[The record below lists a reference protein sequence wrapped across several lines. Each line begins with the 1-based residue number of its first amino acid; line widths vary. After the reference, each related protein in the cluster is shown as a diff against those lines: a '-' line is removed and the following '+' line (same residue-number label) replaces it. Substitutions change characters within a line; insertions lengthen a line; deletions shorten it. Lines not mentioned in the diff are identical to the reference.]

1 MATIKP
7 IDGRTIHQI
16 QSGQVIVDLCS
27 VVKELIENSIDAEAT
42 SIDVRFKNQG
52 LDLIEILDNG
62 TGISPNNYPSVA
74 LKHHTSKLSSYSD
87 IASLQTFGFRG
98 EALASLCALSVLSV
112 ITCQASDVP
121 KGAKLTFEPSGE
133 LKGTTVVAAQRGT
146 AVSVEKLFHNLPVRR
161 RELER
166 NIKREWH
173 KVIALLNQYACIQTN
188 LKFGVSQQPT
198 KGKRIHLFSTRGNPT
213 TRENIINIFGAKTMT
228 VLVPLDLK
236 LEMEPSAVS
245 RGPQMGVQISPT
257 VGDVHIVGHVS
268 RPSHGDGRQTPDRQ
282 MFFVNGRPCGLPQ
295 FAKVFN
301 EVYRTHNSSQ
311 NPFILANIQLNTDM
325 YDVNVSPDKRSILLH
340 DQNNLLDTLRNSLMA
355 LFDSHDHS
363 LPAAQLLKPQQ
374 LEMTPLKATPTTPE
388 AITRPTA
395 PSDDSDQD
403 SQSDSEAKNGKSP
416 AGRVPLGRARTIGN
430 SRSLTKDERGQ
441 NLISRWVENK
451 TESRPAKKQKS
462 KSPIPE
468 VPTGRTLRT
477 STVPT
482 QMVPNLGHSARGS
495 EVSESDADDK
505 LSPVL
510 DFNKRLAQFTKPNSR
525 VSRKTQVP
533 SSPSSAEALEH
544 NEPQSPAAR
553 AFKSGQLDDVAVNR
567 APPSSHKPNALEPTT
582 VVIGDHIVSSTT
594 NSPEEPTSEA
604 ESSKTASSRK
614 RKTTD
619 ESQPSFGNRLTQL
632 FSAHQK
638 GANDGGND
646 GTLSNDKEDVE
657 ESGEESGQE
666 KCEELCGESN
676 KELDKALD
684 LPNQSEA
691 PIDKGQAKSV
701 LNITIADESSD
712 GSSSSALD
720 SREDGTE
727 KHLDIGVSESQAG
740 RKGSLRRD
748 TTEQNEQPLRAKVQK
763 KDATFQTVQHLRVDE
778 GTLRSRIASWIECIP
793 ENGACK
799 SDEGG
804 VTDVGADDAEE
815 KLSLAISKGDFFR
828 MRIAGQ
834 FNLGFII
841 AVRPAK
847 NQLMNKLESVEDDEL
862 FIIDQHATDEKYNFE
877 RLQAT
882 TVVQSQRLVHP
893 KQLELTAL
901 EEEIVMENMEAI
913 EANGFKVKVDTSGDE
928 PVGLRCQL
936 LALPLSRETTFTLTD
951 LEELISLLGDES
963 SESKH
968 IPRPSKVRK
977 MFAMRACRSSI
988 MIGKPLKQGQMETLV
1003 RHMGEL
1009 DKPWNCP
1016 HGRPTMRHLCKLQ
1029 SWDEKRWR
1037 GDRQQG
1043 SDTAWRSFSQGQ

>member
-1 MATIKP
+1 MATIKQ

-52 LDLIEILDNG
+52 LDLIEIQDNG
-62 TGISPNNYPSVA
+62 TGISSDNYPSVA

-112 ITCQASDVP
+112 TTCQASEVP
-121 KGAKLTFEPSGE
+121 KGSKLTFETSGK

-146 AVSVEKLFHNLPVRR
+146 TVSVENLFHNLPVRR

-188 LKFGVSQQPT
+188 LKFSVSQQPT

-236 LEMEPSAVS
+236 LEMKPS
-245 RGPQMGVQISPT
+245 T
-257 VGDVHIVGHVS
+257 VGQSLQAGISATRTFGDVRVVGHVS
-268 RPSHGDGRQTPDRQ
+268 RPAHGDGRQTPDRQ

-301 EVYRTHNSSQ
+301 EVYRSHNSSQ
-311 NPFILANIQLNTDM
+311 SPFILANIQLDTDM

-340 DQNNLLDTLRNSLMA
+340 DQNNLLDTLRDSLMA
-355 LFDSHDHS
+355 LFDSHDYS
-363 LPAAQLLKPQQ
+363 VPTAQLLKPRRQ
-374 LEMTPLKATPTTPE
+374 EATPTMTIPITPKP
-388 AITRPTA
+388 ITRSTA
-395 PSDDSDQD
+395 SSDDSDLD
-403 SQSDSEAKNGKSP
+403 SQSESEASELKSP
-416 AGRVPLGRARTIGN
+416 VGMIPQGRAITMGR
-430 SRSLTKDERGQ
+430 SRSLAKDEHGQ
-441 NLISRWVENK
+441 NLISRWVESK
-451 TESRPAKKQKS
+451 TGSRPTNKL
-462 KSPIPE
+462 KSPSAVPE
-468 VPTGRTLRT
+468 VPTKSRAMGVAIIPANTAMDVDGPSRLT
-477 STVPT
+477 
-482 QMVPNLGHSARGS
+482 
-495 EVSESDADDK
+495 ESSDSDEIEK
-505 LSPVL
+505 PRPVR
-510 DFNKRLAQFTKPNSR
+510 DFNKRLAEFSTTIPR
-525 VSRKTQVP
+525 VAKKASVL
-533 SSPSSAEALEH
+533 SSPSSEEALGHDEAQDGATQPVDETVL
-544 NEPQSPAAR
+544 NCDAEVQ
-553 AFKSGQLDDVAVNR
+553 
-567 APPSSHKPNALEPTT
+567 APPSFRIRDTPVVTTMGVGDNMETSRMDSSPEPTGEAIPPGRGT
-582 VVIGDHIVSSTT
+582 VEERSPRDH
-594 NSPEEPTSEA
+594 P
-604 ESSKTASSRK
+604 K
-614 RKTTD
+614 
-619 ESQPSFGNRLTQL
+619 PSFGNRLTQL
-632 FSAHQK
+632 FSASRK
-638 GANDGGND
+638 GQDESVAHEM
-646 GTLSNDKEDVE
+646 LSDVE
-657 ESGEESGQE
+657 EGDNEEDDEEYDEEELGEESDKDSINLSCSPNHSKNAQPKSIDNGTIDDRIGDSPSSPKSDSRQDRAEVDAQE
-666 KCEELCGESN
+666 
-676 KELDKALD
+676 
-684 LPNQSEA
+684 
-691 PIDKGQAKSV
+691 V
-701 LNITIADESSD
+701 DESSQVPKA
-712 GSSSSALD
+712 SAGPSTAEQRDLPFK
-720 SREDGTE
+720 S
-727 KHLDIGVSESQAG
+727 GV
-740 RKGSLRRD
+740 R
-748 TTEQNEQPLRAKVQK
+748 K
-763 KDATFQTVQHLRVDE
+763 KDATFQTVQHLRTDE
-778 GTLRSRIASWIECIP
+778 GTLRSRLANWTKCVP
-793 ENGACK
+793 VNGSHT
-799 SDEGG
+799 SDEDG
-804 VTDVGADDAEE
+804 VTDLNAEDAEE

-847 NQLMNKLESVEDDEL
+847 TPVGEELEPVEDDEL

-893 KQLELTAL
+893 KHLELTAL
-901 EEEIVMENMEAI
+901 EEEVVMENMAAI
-913 EANGFKVKVDTSGDE
+913 EANGFKIDVDTSGDE

-936 LALPLSRETTFTLTD
+936 VALPLSRETTFTLTD

-988 MIGKPLKQGQMETLV
+988 MIGKPLTKGQMETLV

-1029 SWDEKRWR
+1029 SWDEKGWK
-1037 GDRQQG
+1037 GDRQAD
-1043 SDTAWRSFSQGQ
+1043 SAVTWRSFAQDE

>member
-1 MATIKP
+1 MATIKQ

-16 QSGQVIVDLCS
+16 QSGQVIIDLCS

-52 LDLIEILDNG
+52 LDLIEVQDNG
-62 TGISPNNYPSVA
+62 TGISPSNYPSVA

-112 ITCQASDVP
+112 MTCQASDVP
-121 KGAKLTFEPSGE
+121 KGAKLAFEPSGE
-133 LKGTTVVAAQRGT
+133 LGGTTIVAAQRGT
-146 AVSVEKLFHNLPVRR
+146 TVSVEKLFHNLPVRR

-188 LKFGVSQQPT
+188 LKFSVSQQPT

-213 TRENIINIFGAKTMT
+213 TRENIINIFGAKTMA

-236 LEMEPSAVS
+236 LEMEPSTVG
-245 RGPQMGVQISPT
+245 RGPQKDISAAPT
-257 VGDVHIVGHVS
+257 IGDVHVVGHVS
-268 RPSHGDGRQTPDRQ
+268 RPSHGDGRQMPDRQ

-311 NPFILANIQLNTDM
+311 NPFILANIQLDTDM

-340 DQNNLLDTLRNSLMA
+340 DQNNLLETLRNSLMA

-363 LPAAQLLKPQQ
+363 LPVAQLLKPRQP
-374 LEMTPLKATPTTPE
+374 EAPSSKPTPTIRKT
-388 AITRPTA
+388 AARPTTSSDNSDPDSHSESEA
-395 PSDDSDQD
+395 SDD
-403 SQSDSEAKNGKSP
+403 KSP
-416 AGRVPLGRARTIGN
+416 IGRVPPGRARTVGN
-430 SRSLTKDERGQ
+430 SRSLMKDDRGQ

-451 TESRPAKKQKS
+451 TESRPTRTQMF

-468 VPTGRTLRT
+468 APTDQTLNT
-477 STVPT
+477 STLLAQTVT
-482 QMVPNLGHSARGS
+482 NVGHPIGGS
-495 EVSESDADDK
+495 ELSESGEDDK
-505 LSPVL
+505 PRPVL
-510 DFNKRLAQFTKPNSR
+510 DFNKRLVEASKTSSR
-525 VSRKTQVP
+525 VTTRTAVP
-533 SSPSSAEALEH
+533 SSPSPDEALDQE
-544 NEPQSPAAR
+544 EPQSP
-553 AFKSGQLDDVAVNR
+553 GVQPYNTHENQ
-567 APPSSHKPNALEPTT
+567 APQSSHKPNALEVTT
-582 VVIGDHIVSSTT
+582 LFIGDHIVGHAT
-594 NSPEEPTSEA
+594 NSSKEPIHETVSV
-604 ESSKTASSRK
+604 KITASEK
-614 RKTTD
+614 RKTGD
-619 ESQPSFGNRLTQL
+619 EPHPSFGNRLTQL

-638 GANDGGND
+638 GQDGDGNYE
-646 GTLSNDKEDVE
+646 TLSNDEEDE
-657 ESGEESGQE
+657 ESGEEIGQE
-666 KCEELCGESN
+666 VREESHAES
-676 KELDKALD
+676 EEDSDRALGP
-684 LPNQSEA
+684 PNSLGATVDNGQGNSIPGATLEA
-691 PIDKGQAKSV
+691 IMSDSSSSSV
-701 LNITIADESSD
+701 LN
-712 GSSSSALD
+712 
-720 SREDGTE
+720 SREDRPE
-727 KHLDIGVSESQAG
+727 EHLDPGVNESQTG
-740 RKGSLRRD
+740 HEGSARLN
-748 TTEQNEQPLRAKVQK
+748 TTEQKEHLSRTKMQK

-778 GTLRSRIASWIECIP
+778 GTLRSRMTSWIECIP
-793 ENGACK
+793 ETGASK
-799 SDEGG
+799 SDKSG
-804 VTDVGADDAEE
+804 VTDLGADDAEE
-815 KLSLAISKGDFFR
+815 KLSLAISKGDFLR
-828 MRIAGQ
+828 MRIVGQ

-847 NQLMNKLESVEDDEL
+847 NQIGDDQESVEDDEL

-882 TVVQSQRLVHP
+882 TVVQSQRLVRP

-901 EEEIVMENMEAI
+901 EEEIVMENIEAI
-913 EANGFKVKVDTSGDE
+913 EANGFKVSIDTSGDE
-928 PVGLRCQL
+928 PVGSRCQL
-936 LALPLSRETTFTLTD
+936 LALPLSRETTFTLAD

-1029 SWDEKRWR
+1029 LWDEKRWK
-1037 GDRQQG
+1037 GDQQQS
-1043 SDTAWRSFSQGQ
+1043 SDTAWRSFALGQ